1 MDELPMTSVTLLK
14 SLSADT
20 ASGRWADFLKIY
32 EKPMRGFI
40 AARFPSL
47 ASDADDVLQEALVA
61 LMKALPDYRYVPD
74 GQGHFR
80 NYLMGIVKHKA
91 TDALRKRAAE
101 SDKRTRAAEE
111 GREAS
116 DEDDA
121 WRRSAMEVALAQLF
135 ADKSLSQRN
144 LEIFR
149 HVAVLH
155 ESPESVAALFGV
167 TRGNV
172 DVIKKRLVDRL
183 AEIVRRLVDLKI

>member
-32 EKPMRGFI
+32 ERPMRGFI

-91 TDALRKRAAE
+91 MDALAKRSRESARAEQLAADPTVNAP
-101 SDKRTRAAEE
+101 S
-111 GREAS
+111 GS
-116 DEDDA
+116 DETA
-121 WRRSAMEVALAQLF
+121 WRRSMFEVALQQLL
-135 ADKSLSQRN
+135 ADESVSSRNREVFRAVAVRHQKPDAVAADFGIKRN
-144 LEIFR
+144 LVDQIKNR
-149 HVAVLH
+149 MIVKLTDLVK
-155 ESPESVAALFGV
+155 AL
-167 TRGNV
+167 T
-172 DVIKKRLVDRL
+172 I
-183 AEIVRRLVDLKI
+183 